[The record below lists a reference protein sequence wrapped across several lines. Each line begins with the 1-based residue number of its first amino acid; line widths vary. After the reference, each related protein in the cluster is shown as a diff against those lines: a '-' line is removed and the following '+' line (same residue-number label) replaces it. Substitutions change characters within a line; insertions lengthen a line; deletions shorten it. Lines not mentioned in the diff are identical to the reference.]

1 MKSSDYRPTKD
12 TKRPRTDDGEPD
24 EKDTLALRLNIPY
37 DDASSD
43 GKDGSP
49 PSPASAAPAPSKPT
63 YLATTV
69 PFPTSEICGSA
80 SLRAID
86 GSEE

>member
-12 TKRPRTDDGEPD
+12 TKRPRTDGGESD
-24 EKDTLALRLNIPY
+24 EKDTPLALRLNIPH

-49 PSPASAAPAPSKPT
+49 PSLASAALPLSKPT
-63 YLATTV
+63 LLVTTV
-69 PFPTSEICGSA
+69 AFPTSEICGGA
-80 SLRAID
+80 SPMD
-86 GSEE
+86 GSGE